1 MQDLYAEQSAITDQ
15 LMAELDTCRQSG
27 IQYAENEAEYRK
39 ALREAILAL
48 RADGMPVTITQDV
61 ARGEERIAEL
71 KMARDASE
79 AVYKSS
85 QEFINVLKI
94 RLRMVNDEIA
104 RAWSGGNYEH

>member
-1 MQDLYAEQSAITDQ
+1 MQDLYQAREEITSQ
-15 LMAELDTCRQSG
+15 LMQELETCRKSG

-39 ALREAILAL
+39 ALRVSILNL
-48 RADGMPVTITQDV
+48 RAEGLPVTITPDV
-61 ARGEERIAEL
+61 ARGEEHIANL

-104 RAWSGGNYEH
+104 RAWSGVSNEH